1 MSKQT
6 THTVVMVEPTRFGFN
21 EEAAET
27 NSFQNKPDPSEQNLI
42 QQGALNEFR
51 EFVEQLRAKEVNVV
65 VFPDEENSTTPDS
78 IFPNNWFS
86 THRSGDF
93 LTYPMAVSNRR
104 KERRKK
110 IIDGLT
116 TVHGYRVIDFA
127 RYEEQEQYLEGTGSL
142 IFDHDS
148 RFVYAAESP
157 RTHPDL
163 VQKVAKT
170 LGYSPVL
177 FKAYGKE
184 RELIYHTN
192 VMMCVGRT
200 FVAIGMNTLAEE
212 DKKQVRYAI
221 RKSGKELIELNNE
234 QVYNSFAGNMLQVE
248 NTAGESVLVLSETA
262 YDSFTQEQLFLFNSH
277 NDHIVPVSI
286 PTIERIGGGSAR
298 CMLAELFLPD

>member
-21 EEAAET
+21 EEAAAT
-27 NSFQNKPDPSEQNLI
+27 NSFQNKPDSSEQNLI

-51 EFVEQLRAKEVNVV
+51 EFVEQLRARGVNVV
-65 VFPDEENSTTPDS
+65 VFQDEKDSTTPDS

-86 THRSGDF
+86 THRSGEF
-93 LTYPMAVSNRR
+93 ITYPMAVSNRR

-116 TVHGYRVIDFA
+116 TVHGYSEIDFA
-127 RYEEQEQYLEGTGSL
+127 HNENKERYLEGTGSL
-142 IFDHDS
+142 IFDHDA

-163 VQKVAKT
+163 VKEIGKM

-177 FKAYGKE
+177 FKAFGKAG
-184 RELIYHTN
+184 ELIYHTN

-200 FVAIGMNTLAEE
+200 FVAIGMDTLAED
-212 DKKQVRYAI
+212 DKIQVRYAI
-221 RKSGKELIELNNE
+221 RKSAKELIELNND
-234 QVYNSFAGNMLQVE
+234 QVYNSFAGNMLQLE
-248 NTAGESVLVLSETA
+248 NQDGESVLVMSETA
-262 YDSFTQEQLFLFNSH
+262 YDSLTQEQLFLFNSH
-277 NDHIVPVSI
+277 NDHIVPISI